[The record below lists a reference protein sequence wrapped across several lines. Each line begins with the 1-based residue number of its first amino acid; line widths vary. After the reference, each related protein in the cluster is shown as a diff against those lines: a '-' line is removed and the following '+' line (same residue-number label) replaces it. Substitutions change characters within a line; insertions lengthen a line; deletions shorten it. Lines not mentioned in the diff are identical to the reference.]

1 MASAFD
7 YREMAH
13 ECLQEASQT
22 KDADRKKVLLEMAK
36 LYTQTALTMEGV
48 VSPENPASPV
58 P

>member
-7 YREMAH
+7 CREMAR

-36 LYTQTALTMEGV
+36 LYTQSALSMEGFI
-48 VSPENPASPV
+48 SSDNPASP
-58 P
+58 PP